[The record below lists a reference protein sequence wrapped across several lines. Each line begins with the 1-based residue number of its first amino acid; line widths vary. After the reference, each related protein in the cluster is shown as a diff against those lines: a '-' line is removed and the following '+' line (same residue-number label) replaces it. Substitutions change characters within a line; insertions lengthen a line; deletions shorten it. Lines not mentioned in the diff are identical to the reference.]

1 MFDDLVVSSANP
13 KRTNNSWTVAL
24 SAIIQACLLGI
35 LILIPL
41 IYTEALPK
49 TLLTTFLVP
58 PPPPPPPPPPAAAIQ
73 RIVKPIVRLIHN
85 GQMMAPT
92 VVPKKVQMIKEEEM
106 PPDVGAVGV
115 VGGVPGGVPGGQA
128 GGVLGGII
136 GGSGSGM
143 PPPPKATPSR
153 IRVGGNV
160 AAAKLVRQVTP
171 LYPPI
176 AKTAHISGTVMLH
189 AVIAKD
195 GTIQELTYVSG
206 PPLLMKNAMDAVR
219 QWKYQPTLLNGEPVE
234 VDTTISVVFTL
245 GGSVPPSS
253 ASGAPA
259 APAAAPPI
267 AIDPQLKTDIL
278 HFLDVTHAVDRAQTA
293 ARAAFET
300 LRPQLLA
307 AMPNTPN

>member
-13 KRTNNSWTVAL
+13 KKTNKSWTVVL
-24 SAIIQACLLGI
+24 SAIIQACLLGV

-41 IYTEALPK
+41 IYTEALPRQM
-49 TLLTTFLVP
+49 LTTFLVP

-73 RIVKPIVRLIHN
+73 RIVKPVVRLIHN

-143 PPPPKATPSR
+143 PPPPKAATPQR

-176 AKTAHISGTVMLH
+176 AKTAHISGTVILH

-195 GTIQELTYVSG
+195 GTIQNLDYVSG

-219 QWKYQPTLLNGEPVE
+219 QWRYSPTLLNGEPVE

-245 GGSVPPSS
+245 GG
-253 ASGAPA
+253 
-259 APAAAPPI
+259 
-267 AIDPQLKTDIL
+267 
-278 HFLDVTHAVDRAQTA
+278 
-293 ARAAFET
+293 
-300 LRPQLLA
+300 
-307 AMPNTPN
+307 